1 MDVKAHYRALRNNF
15 NQPEGIFQNVRMDE
29 IAHVLDCTIRNAQL
43 LIKKLVELQYIEWIP
58 GKGRGNQSKI
68 CFIKPLEE
76 LKFEKAKELVKQ
88 GKISAALQMM
98 NEELPIAYSF
108 EEWLYSH
115 FGARPEEQAD
125 IIRYPFY
132 RPVLRLDP
140 AFVHRRTEADFI
152 RQIFNTLTSFNERT
166 KQLEGELAH
175 YWESKNDHK
184 VWVFYLRK
192 GVKFHHGKL
201 FTGEDV
207 KFTFT
212 RLKSLGTAAPLLNM
226 IEHIEGSGSYGIE
239 FHLKE
244 SNILF
249 PHELCAEYCSIV
261 PSDLDELI
269 ENRDFQSHPIGTGPF
284 RIVENNESIMK
295 LHSHQEYFNGRPH
308 LDGMEMWVVPD
319 YNQSRV
325 LDQLNQGDI
334 LYDGEAKREHKTF
347 NELTGIETGAVYLS
361 MNLRKKGVLQD
372 PFVRKAID
380 MAINRSK
387 MIGDLKEMR
396 EIPASSFFP
405 DISSEEIR
413 EEGDLLLARKLL
425 QQSSYRGEMLSLY
438 TYEMT
443 SNEKNVQWLRG
454 QLEIAGFHIET
465 IILPVTQ
472 LTNPEILQKAD
483 LLAAGE
489 VAGAQPDIELI
500 HMFQSENGFIQNH
513 LDDASKEMVSECIR
527 VCRMES
533 SFEKRKELLH
543 KLELKLAEKRQVLF
557 LFHIKQRV
565 MHDGSIGGAI
575 MNARGKIDYR
585 KVWLR
590 K

>member
-1 MDVKAHYRALRNNF
+1 MDVKSHYRALRKSF
-15 NQPEGIFQNVRMDE
+15 NQPEGTFQEVRME
-29 IAHVLDCTIRNAQL
+29 EVAHVWDCTVRNAQF
-43 LIKKLVELQYIEWIP
+43 LIKKLVELQYIKWIP

-76 LKFEKAKELVKQ
+76 LNAEKAKELVRQ
-88 GKISAALQMM
+88 GKISAALQLIKI
-98 NEELPIAYSF
+98 ETPAAFSF

-115 FGARPEEQAD
+115 FGARPEEQSD

-132 RPVLRLDP
+132 RPVLNLDP

-175 YWESKNDHK
+175 FWESKNEHM
-184 VWVFYLRK
+184 VWIFYLRK
-192 GVKFHHGKL
+192 GVKFHHGKP

-212 RLKSLGTAAPLLNM
+212 RLKTLGAAAPLNDM
-226 IEHIEGSGSYGIE
+226 IEEIEVMGSYRVE
-239 FHLKE
+239 FKLKE
-244 SNILF
+244 ANILF

-261 PSDLDELI
+261 PNDLDELV
-269 ENRDFQSHPIGTGPF
+269 ERRDFQSHPIGTGPF
-284 RIVENNESIMK
+284 RIAENNESIMK
-295 LHSHQEYFNGRPH
+295 LQSHHEYFNGRPH
-308 LDGMEMWVVPD
+308 LDGMEMWVVPK
-319 YNQSRV
+319 YNQTKV
-325 LDQLNQGDI
+325 LDQFNQGDI
-334 LYDGEAKREHKTF
+334 LYDGESNGVQKNF

-372 PFVRKAID
+372 PSIREAID
-380 MAINRSK
+380 MAINRTK
-387 MIGDLKEMR
+387 MISELKEMR

-405 DISSEEIR
+405 DISLEQFK
-413 EEGDLLLARKLL
+413 EEGNLSFAQKLL
-425 QQSSYRGEMLSLY
+425 EESSYQGEILSLY

-443 SNEKNVQWLRG
+443 SNESNVQWLKE
-454 QLEIAGFHIET
+454 QLESVGLRIEIA
-465 IILPVTQ
+465 ILPITQ
-472 LTNPEILQKAD
+472 LSNSEILQKAD

-500 HMFQSENGFIQNH
+500 HMYQSENGFIQNH
-513 LDDASKEMVSECIR
+513 LDDASKEMVSECIHA
-527 VCRMES
+527 CRMEP

-543 KLELKLAEKRQVLF
+543 QLELKLAERRQF
-557 LFHIKQRV
+557 LLLYHIKQKV
-565 MHDGSIGGAI
+565 VHDGSIGGVM